1 MGDFTLVDPMP
12 LKTLTR
18 PLLAASLFCLPVVS
32 LVARIGDTP
41 QQMDGRILRPDVG
54 RYFSPRGM
62 NERELNQYQRDL
74 PTTAFARYL
83 PTDLREM
90 VYWKSALRRQLS
102 NDDGWRVHVYYW
114 KDRSVL
120 EAYRRV
126 GEPLSEFETNA
137 LLSLNRGAQTWHKV
151 EKDKASE
158 TVIGYEYELGEDGL
172 RARVQGNWLLIYLT
186 RFDKMLVERKK
197 EQDALDD
204 ADKERKR
211 LEQQQKAPESIEGF

>member
-1 MGDFTLVDPMP
+1 MP

-32 LVARIGDTP
+32 SVARIGDTP

-74 PTTAFARYL
+74 PTTAFSRYL
-83 PTDLREM
+83 PTDMREM

-102 NDDGWRVHVYYW
+102 NDDGWRVHVHYW

-137 LLSLNRGAQTWHKV
+137 LLSLSRGAQTWHKV
-151 EKDKASE
+151 EKDKAGD
-158 TVIGYEYELGEDGL
+158 TVIGYDYELGEDGL

-204 ADKERKR
+204 SEKERKR

>member
-1 MGDFTLVDPMP
+1 MP
-12 LKTLTR
+12 LKSLTR
-18 PLLAASLFCLPVVS
+18 PLLAASLLCVSVVN
-32 LVARIGDTP
+32 AIGRIGDTP

-74 PTTAFARYL
+74 PTTAFARYF
-83 PTDLREM
+83 PADLREM

-102 NDDGWRVHVYYW
+102 NDDGWRVHVHYW

-137 LLSLNRGAQTWHKV
+137 LLSLSRGTQTWQKV
-151 EKDKASE
+151 DKEKATD
-158 TVIGYEYELGEDGL
+158 TVIGYDYELGEDGL
-172 RARVQGNWLLIYLT
+172 RAKVQGNWMLIYLT

-204 ADKERKR
+204 AENERKR